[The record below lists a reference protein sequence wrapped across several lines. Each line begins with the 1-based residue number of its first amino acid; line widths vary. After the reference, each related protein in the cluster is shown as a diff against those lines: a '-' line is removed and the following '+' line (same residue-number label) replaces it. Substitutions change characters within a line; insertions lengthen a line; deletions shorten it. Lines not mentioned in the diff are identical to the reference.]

1 MYIKNFLNVF
11 LLIFLSLGFSQ
22 DARVAQLNIDNLT
35 VQLNYNLTASFH
47 GEIINTGSN
56 DLEMVLIKN
65 VYGLP
70 IDCQA
75 SICID
80 YSCYSS
86 SIDSVFFILSGFDTL
101 DLVIDLIASNNFS
114 GYLELEMFD
123 ILNPSEKI
131 LKTLSVIN
139 YLSTIS
145 YGRELKKKIS
155 LTNIY
160 PNPFNSKINLTLDIT
175 YHDNISVDIY
185 DINGSIIKSM
195 KNIKVGPGFST
206 IKWDGKSNKGQIV
219 KTGIYFVKL
228 EGSTFNDILEI
239 TFLK

>member
-1 MYIKNFLNVF
+1 M
-11 LLIFLSLGFSQ
+11 FLSLGFSQ
-22 DARVAQLNIDNLT
+22 DVRVARLNIDNLS

-47 GEIINTGSN
+47 GEVINTGSN

-86 SIDSVFFILSGFDTL
+86 NIDSVFFILSGFDTL

-114 GYLELEMFD
+114 GYLELELFD

-145 YGRELKKKIS
+145 YDKEFKKKS
-155 LTNIY
+155 LTHIY
-160 PNPFNSKINLTLDIT
+160 PNPFNSKIKLTLDIT
-175 YHDNISVDIY
+175 YNDNISVDIY
-185 DINGSIIKSM
+185 NINGSIIKNM

-206 IKWDGKSNKGQIV
+206 IKWDGKTNTGQIV

-228 EGSTFNDILEI
+228 KGSVFKDILEI
-239 TFLK
+239 TLLK

>member
-1 MYIKNFLNVF
+1 MF

-22 DARVAQLNIDNLT
+22 DARVARLNIDNLS
-35 VQLNYNLTASFH
+35 VQLNYNLTASFY
-47 GEIINTGSN
+47 GEVINTGSN

-101 DLVIDLIASNNFS
+101 DIVIDLIASNNFS
-114 GYLELEMFD
+114 GYLELEFFD

-145 YGRELKKKIS
+145 YDKEFKKKKS
-155 LTNIY
+155 LTHIY
-160 PNPFNSKINLTLDIT
+160 PNPFNSKIKLTLDIT
-175 YHDNISVDIY
+175 YNDNISVDIY
-185 DINGSIIKSM
+185 NING
-195 KNIKVGPGFST
+195 
-206 IKWDGKSNKGQIV
+206 
-219 KTGIYFVKL
+219 
-228 EGSTFNDILEI
+228 
-239 TFLK
+239 